1 MKLSR
6 IKGLIQI
13 GHIPDPARKS
23 LELKSLDPVLYPL
36 TSRVSAFRPNRHNKV
51 TPYREAHV
59 HTRSLHR
66 DRLPYDT
73 EAVLL

>member
-51 TPYREAHV
+51 KPYRGS
-59 HTRSLHR
+59 R
-66 DRLPYDT
+66 PYT
-73 EAVLL
+73 FSSS